1 MIILHFILSIINNPI
16 FISLLVI
23 ITSIF
28 YYYLKNEKKSY
39 RKVVWFAYLIIFT
52 GLLVIFSKNEIYLSS
67 HPRVWDFTAFYLY
80 GKVASLGYNFYLPE
94 NFQIVYSSLEL
105 PFSDSELTDFI
116 ESVVGVGFPY
126 PPPTIFYVLPLGF
139 LSYESAL
146 VVWTIFVLI
155 FLIGCIY
162 LVYDYFFK
170 KDKLNG
176 LVLVSILFL
185 IFPSVKFNIA
195 CAQTNFILLFYLLLM
210 KKYADHKIS
219 GLILALAF
227 FTKPFM
233 LIFGLFFFLTKNWK
247 AIASFVVS
255 VLIIS
260 GISILVVGAETFV
273 SYFIDNPAQRL
284 PVWQFSEDV
293 NQSLNAVLLRANLIS
308 LERPHV
314 YLIIS
319 AALLTV
325 TYFFSVY
332 LIKRKLGEIVWS
344 LLLLMGLLIYP
355 GTLSYYAVLL
365 LFISF
370 QLFKKEQ
377 SLGMDAY
384 LVIPII
390 GFLYYL
396 NSISVFASICFLL
409 FIVILKSLWLLKKYN
424 LSIDH
429 VNPL

>member
-1 MIILHFILSIINNPI
+1 MKILHFILSIINHPI
-16 FISLLVI
+16 IISLLVI
-23 ITSIF
+23 ITSSF
-28 YYYLKNEKKSY
+28 YYYLRSGKKSHK
-39 RKVVWFAYLIIFT
+39 KVVWFAYLLIFT
-52 GLLVIFSKNEIYLSS
+52 GLFVIFSNDEIYLIS
-67 HPRVWDFTAFYLY
+67 HPRVWDYTAFYLY

-94 NFQIVYSSLEL
+94 NFQIVFDSLKL
-105 PFSDSELTDFI
+105 PFTDSELTDFM

-155 FLIGCIY
+155 FLIGCIF

-176 LVLVSILFL
+176 LILVSILFL
-185 IFPSVKFNIA
+185 IFPSAKFNIA
-195 CAQTNFILLFYLLLM
+195 CAQTNFLLLFYILLM
-210 KKYADHKIS
+210 RKYAYHKSS

-233 LIFGLFFFLTKNWK
+233 LIFGLFFLLTKNWK
-247 AIASFVVS
+247 AIAIFVVS
-255 VLIIS
+255 LLIVSVIS
-260 GISILVVGAETFV
+260 MFFLGTETFM
-273 SYFIDNPAQRL
+273 SYFLDNPAQRI
-284 PVWQFSEDV
+284 PEWQFSEDV
-293 NQSLNAVLLRANLIS
+293 NQSLNAVLLRANIIS
-308 LERPHV
+308 LERPQF

-319 AALLTV
+319 VALLIL

-344 LLLLMGLLIYP
+344 LLLLIGLLIYP
-355 GTLSYYAVLL
+355 GTLSYYAVIL

-370 QLFKKEQ
+370 QFFNKEQ
-377 SLGMDAY
+377 SLGMHAY

-390 GFLYYL
+390 GCLYYL

-409 FIVILKSLWLLKKYN
+409 FIVILKSLYQLKKYN

-429 VNPL
+429 VNPI